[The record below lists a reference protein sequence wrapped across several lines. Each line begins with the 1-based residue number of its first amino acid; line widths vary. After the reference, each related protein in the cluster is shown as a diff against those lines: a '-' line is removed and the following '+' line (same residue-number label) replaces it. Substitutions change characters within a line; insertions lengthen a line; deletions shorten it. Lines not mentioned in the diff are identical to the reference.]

1 MEESVVGERGG
12 GDDGADV
19 VETSTELEQVAEGDA
34 VVREGDD
41 DASRV
46 GTGPSR
52 GLELGADGG
61 ARGTWGRTRGGG
73 ERALATTR
81 GRLERGGQASLAA
94 GHGPVEGGA
103 PRDDALGKRPRRPSR
118 LLAPGRPH
126 EGHRFP
132 RATATSPPRAFA
144 MSSRGGGPRSK
155 GTDGSDHQFR
165 QTVDN
170 KYKKAAAAR
179 KHLRK
184 SLAMLLAYYP
194 VMTAFAVGPAL
205 ATGVTLDAHNAPFAA
220 AATLGFV
227 LALISLAQVGAKK
240 LNPGLFGAVTRVRP
254 SPTADRPTRVPPA
267 APPR

>member
-1 MEESVVGERGG
+1 
-12 GDDGADV
+12 
-19 VETSTELEQVAEGDA
+19 
-34 VVREGDD
+34 
-41 DASRV
+41 
-46 GTGPSR
+46 
-52 GLELGADGG
+52 
-61 ARGTWGRTRGGG
+61 
-73 ERALATTR
+73 
-81 GRLERGGQASLAA
+81 
-94 GHGPVEGGA
+94 
-103 PRDDALGKRPRRPSR
+103 
-118 LLAPGRPH
+118 
-126 EGHRFP
+126 
-132 RATATSPPRAFA
+132 

-194 VMTAFAVGPAL
+194 AMTAFAVGPAL

-240 LNPGLFGAVTRVRP
+240 LNPGLFGAVTRVRLSLNRRP
-254 SPTADRPTRVPPA
+254 SVARYPPPPLASQLMSLVGIANLVGAIGVRFVAHEDRRMAWVASEFIASRAESLSPGQAYPVLFSVELLLEIVGVVVPLGVVAVGHALVKYTSTAKSN
-267 APPR
+267 

>member
-1 MEESVVGERGG
+1 
-12 GDDGADV
+12 
-19 VETSTELEQVAEGDA
+19 
-34 VVREGDD
+34 
-41 DASRV
+41 
-46 GTGPSR
+46 
-52 GLELGADGG
+52 
-61 ARGTWGRTRGGG
+61 
-73 ERALATTR
+73 
-81 GRLERGGQASLAA
+81 
-94 GHGPVEGGA
+94 
-103 PRDDALGKRPRRPSR
+103 
-118 LLAPGRPH
+118 
-126 EGHRFP
+126 
-132 RATATSPPRAFA
+132 

-194 VMTAFAVGPAL
+194 AMTAFAVGPAL

-254 SPTADRPTRVPPA
+254 SLNRRPSVARSPRPALTPPPLASQLMSLVGIANLVGAIGVRFVAHEDRRMAWVASEFIASRAGSLSPGQAYPVLFSVELLLEIVGVVVPLGVVAVGHALVKYTSTAKSN
-267 APPR
+267 